1 VAEPRNDPQHPTR
14 AQATNGRRR
23 RFLAALGRTATVTEA
38 CDAAGIERS
47 TAYRWRE
54 SSPAVVKAWD
64 AAVARVVDR
73 LEAEAVRR
81 AADGWEEPVY
91 QQGREVGRVLKFSD
105 RMLELLLKRHKPE
118 FRDKAA
124 VELSGPNGG
133 AVPLTVT
140 VPDERSLEAAALV
153 LDRLRAR
160 GVGLAGAA
168 SAMGAPHTNGH
179 ANGAARKA

>member
-1 VAEPRNDPQHPTR
+1 MTSTDRDATQQPTR
-14 AQATNGRRR
+14 ARGTAGRRR

-47 TAYRWRE
+47 TAYRWRH
-54 SSPAVVKAWD
+54 SSPAVAKAWD
-64 AAVARVVDR
+64 EAVQRVVDR

-118 FRDKAA
+118 FRERSA

-133 AVPLTVT
+133 AVKVEASARRP
-140 VPDERSLEAAALV
+140 SLEDVRAALLELQRGAV
-153 LDRLRAR
+153 ESRRAED
-160 GVGLAGAA
+160 V
-168 SAMGAPHTNGH
+168 PHLSNG
-179 ANGAARKA
+179 KA